1 VLARDKPARKP
12 AASPTGT
19 DGPSVAMSAGTM
31 RAHLAVAAGILA
43 TFVASVAVAQ
53 DDPTTYDSEK
63 PSPAPAPPVAS
74 SAAAGY
80 SLQCAAGDQ
89 TGIDRADARTATA
102 LVCAEVAKAGPPADA
117 QFRVSLG
124 RLGSIVVLSV
134 ARVGGS
140 SGTSDLR
147 EIRLSGIEEVAVAA
161 PRIAESIVRGT
172 PLADT
177 AKVDNIVGEEARTPR
192 VRSGK
197 LHFGLGLVGQLPPL
211 DHGLAPSP
219 GVMLDLHY
227 ESHQWELGGSFRAGG
242 GGMDN
247 SAPHLGFVS
256 LSLGG
261 RYFTSDADFSP
272 YVGGGLSWG
281 YQNLSVPAIGF
292 QGDNS
297 GLGAYADAGVEV
309 MRSNNMH
316 LAFGLRFDLPFYS
329 LNANTTYTTY
339 APGTTTGSASS
350 QSSFYY
356 APLSIE
362 ARLTF

>member
-1 VLARDKPARKP
+1 MR
-12 AASPTGT
+12 
-19 DGPSVAMSAGTM
+19 AGTIM
-31 RAHLAVAAGILA
+31 RAHLAAAAAGVLA
-43 TFVASVAVAQ
+43 TFVASAALAQ
-53 DDPTTYDSEK
+53 DDPTTYDPEK
-63 PSPAPAPPVAS
+63 PSPAPAAQATGTAS
-74 SAAAGY
+74 PGF

-89 TGIDRADARTATA
+89 SGIDPADAHTATA
-102 LVCAEVAKAGPPADA
+102 LVCGEIAKAGPPADA

-124 RLGSIVVLSV
+124 RLGSVVVLSV
-134 ARVGGS
+134 ARVGGA
-140 SGTSDLR
+140 GGATDMR

-192 VRSGK
+192 VRPGK
-197 LHFGLGLVGQLPPL
+197 LHFGLGLAGQLPPL

-219 GVMLDLHY
+219 GVILDLHY

-272 YVGGGLSWG
+272 YIGGGLSWG
-281 YQNLSVPAIGF
+281 YTNLSVPAMGF

-329 LNANTTYTTY
+329 LNQSGYQSYPAT
-339 APGTTTGSASS
+339 GTGSSAPP
-350 QSSFYY
+350 QGSFYY
-356 APLSIE
+356 APLSLE